1 MTDFTTHTIET
12 APEAAKPFLEGA
24 KGKYQFVP
32 NLLGNMAESPVMLE
46 AYMTLAGLFG
56 KSDFS
61 ETERQIIL
69 MTNNRLNGCKY
80 CMAAHTTVSQMSG
93 VPTDVIEAL
102 RAGSTIADSK
112 LEALRQF
119 SIVMNETRG
128 NPTNADL
135 DAFFAAGYSKENVFE
150 VIVGTA
156 FKVMSNYTN
165 HIAETEV
172 DAPFAV
178 NAWSADNA

>member
-1 MTDFTTHTIET
+1 
-12 APEAAKPFLEGA
+12 
-24 KGKYQFVP
+24 
-32 NLLGNMAESPVMLE
+32 
-46 AYMTLAGLFG
+46 
-56 KSDFS
+56 
-61 ETERQIIL
+61 
-69 MTNNRLNGCKY
+69 
-80 CMAAHTTVSQMSG
+80 
-93 VPTDVIEAL
+93 
-102 RAGSTIADSK
+102 
-112 LEALRQF
+112 LRQF

-128 NPTNADL
+128 NPAKADL